1 LSIQDAPRY
10 PWRGLLIDSSRHYLS
25 VPLLKRTVDTM
36 ASMKLNTLHWH
47 IVDAESFPFV
57 SAAYPELQN
66 KATFHPTASYSPQII
81 ADLVVYA
88 RDRGVRIVPE
98 FDTPGHNA
106 AVGQAYPE
114 LIADCY
120 AWLEEHYNSDLRW
133 SMWDAVALDV
143 TREDTHTFVKN
154 VLTEMSALF
163 TDEFFHIGGDEVN
176 QGCWNAVP
184 SILTYMQQ
192 NGFATY
198 NAANDTWVYDFTGL
212 QNEWTS
218 FV

>member
-1 LSIQDAPRY
+1 
-10 PWRGLLIDSSRHYLS
+10 
-25 VPLLKRTVDTM
+25 
-36 ASMKLNTLHWH
+36 
-47 IVDAESFPFV
+47 
-57 SAAYPELQN
+57 
-66 KATFHPTASYSPQII
+66 
-81 ADLVVYA
+81 
-88 RDRGVRIVPE
+88 
-98 FDTPGHNA
+98 
-106 AVGQAYPE
+106 
-114 LIADCY
+114 
-120 AWLEEHYNSDLRW
+120 
-133 SMWDAVALDV
+133 MWDAVALDV

-184 SILTYMQQ
+184 SILTYMKQ